1 MTMQATKQAARRAP
15 FARLRTGAQA
25 LARFIRWAP
34 VRVWLSAAVMGL
46 GQLCHGQ
53 IIKGLLFMGLEAA
66 GIWYFIVRG
75 ARDFIGFFTLGTQE
89 EDLWM
94 GIKGDNSM
102 NMLILGIFA
111 IILLCFLILL
121 WVCNIRDAAF
131 TARQVEKGK
140 KPRSFPETLAAL
152 ADERFHVA
160 ALCLP
165 AMAETSA
172 MGKPVALDASA
183 EERLVRGLISMMMS
197 RSFTGSCAHCT
208 FVPPITCTE
217 STIL

>member
-15 FARLRTGAQA
+15 CARLRAQAQA

-46 GQLCHGQ
+46 GQLCYGQ

-66 GIWYFIVRG
+66 GIWYFIARG

-131 TARQVEKGK
+131 TARQVEQGK

-152 ADERFHVA
+152 ADERFHIA
-160 ALCLP
+160 ALCLRC
-165 AMAETSA
+165 
-172 MGKPVALDASA
+172 V
-183 EERLVRGLISMMMS
+183 
-197 RSFTGSCAHCT
+197 
-208 FVPPITCTE
+208 
-217 STIL
+217 